1 MKKRWLTAIAYLIL
15 IHSLSSFSLGNSEIE
30 IFYGFDKIIHILEY
44 FVLTILFWKPI
55 CNFFSQTSINT
66 ISFGIFLFSIL
77 NGFLDEYHQGFGYG
91 RDSTYGDFLADV
103 IGSAFGV
110 LCLRFRNKNNAYSE
124 TKFGEIFES
133 N

>member
-44 FVLTILFWKPI
+44 FVLTILLWKPI

-77 NGFLDEYHQGFGYG
+77 NGFLDEYHQGFVYG

-103 IGSAFGV
+103 IGSGCCI
-110 LCLRFRNKNNAYSE
+110 LYLRFTDKNNSFADN
-124 TKFGEIFES
+124 KFEEILES